1 MILSIPGP
9 EAVFR
14 WWVSRMAELLPA
26 ALRRDQ
32 RQDLRLPVRRDG
44 TLEPGSL
51 SRLPRPASHKKSLL
65 SARPAPVCL
74 VLPAGAILSREL
86 TLPRAAAPHAVQ
98 TIGYDL
104 DRLTPFRPEDV
115 VWTVTPPGKAFPLRN
130 GQVGFRLLVAPR
142 RTFEAAMQELA
153 EHAVIPT
160 HLRCEGTEGVLPL
173 GTPPKVRKIRPSLL
187 GLLGLALI
195 AAPFIRQE
203 ISRLR
208 LDHALSALSTE
219 KQQAEALRRDIA
231 GFTQGP
237 AAIRREEHR
246 LGSSLLVL
254 QTLTQALP
262 EDTFLTELHLH
273 ERHVSLEGQSAQAT
287 QLIGILEHRA
297 AFSNAA
303 FSGPITRSEDRRQDL
318 FTLHADAP
326 G

>member
-1 MILSIPGP
+1 
-9 EAVFR
+9 
-14 WWVSRMAELLPA
+14 MAELLPA

-32 RQDLRLPVRRDG
+32 RQDVRLPVRRDG
-44 TLEPGSL
+44 TLAPNSL
-51 SRLPRPASHKKSLL
+51 SRLPLPASRKKSLL

-74 VLPAGAILSREL
+74 VLPAGAMLAREL
-86 TLPRAAAPHAVQ
+86 TLPRAAVPHAVQ

-115 VWTVTPPGKAFPLRN
+115 VWTVTPTGKSFPLRN
-130 GQVGFRLLVAPR
+130 GQVGFRLLVAPHR
-142 RTFEAAMQELA
+142 AFEAAMQELVQ
-153 EHAVIPT
+153 HAVIPT
-160 HLRCEGTEGVLPL
+160 HLRCEGLEGALPL
-173 GTPPKVRKIRPSLL
+173 GTPSKVRKIRPSLL
-187 GLLGLALI
+187 VLLGLALI

-208 LDHALSALSTE
+208 LDHALSTLSAE

-262 EDTFLTELHLH
+262 EETFLTELHLH

-287 QLIGILEHRA
+287 QLIGILEHHA